1 MKISPTVT
9 WGNNDNNSKI
19 SNQKKTKQ
27 TKTQRNE
34 KQTKVT
40 VDILKGGNAVE
51 KDISLNES
59 FGLWPI
65 LL

>member
-51 KDISLNES
+51 EDISLNES
-59 FGLWPI
+59 FG
-65 LL
+65 